1 VIGIGCCK
9 ETTND
14 YDIGV
19 DKCFH
24 RGIRAIRQPH
34 EGSIKC
40 YNITLSHVDKE
51 KPHGLNHGVIS
62 RFTRGGHVTG

>member
-24 RGIRAIRQPH
+24 LTIRAIRQPH
-34 EGSIKC
+34 KGSIKC

-51 KPHGLNHGVIS
+51 KPHNLSHGANWC
-62 RFTRGGHVTG
+62 FTRGGHGAG